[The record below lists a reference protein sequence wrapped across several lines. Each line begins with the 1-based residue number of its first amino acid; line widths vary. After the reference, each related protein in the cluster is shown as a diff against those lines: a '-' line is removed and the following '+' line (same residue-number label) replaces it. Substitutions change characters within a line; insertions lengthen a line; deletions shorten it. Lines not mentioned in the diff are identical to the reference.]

1 MGLDNSWA
9 GKYEPL
15 ADRIEDNTAHCVV
28 GAMILAAAP
37 LMLLAIGAS
46 ALSDVI
52 RGDSRKPHAPDDG
65 L

>member
-1 MGLDNSWA
+1 MGFDNSWA
-9 GKYEPL
+9 GKFEPL
-15 ADRIEDNTAHCVV
+15 ADKVEDTAAHTLV
-28 GAMILAAAP
+28 GACIICAAP

-52 RGDSRKPHAPDDG
+52 RGDSRKPHSPNDG

>member
-9 GKYEPL
+9 GRYEPL
-15 ADRIEDNTAHCVV
+15 ADKIEDTTAHCIV
-28 GAMILAAAP
+28 GIGVIAALP

-46 ALSDVI
+46 KVADKL
-52 RGDSRKPHAPDDG
+52 RGDSRQHCPDDG